1 MKDLYKLEEI
11 YEIFN
16 EALRDIEDVAED
28 LSDHDLGCKVDKIY
42 KQVDGLQTDVY
53 RLIEEM
59 ENKQWK
65 EIIFL

>member
-1 MKDLYKLEEI
+1 MTDLEKLEEI

-16 EALRDIEDVAED
+16 EALRDIQDISGE

-53 RLIEEM
+53 RLIQERE
-59 ENKQWK
+59 WK
-65 EIIFL
+65 WKN